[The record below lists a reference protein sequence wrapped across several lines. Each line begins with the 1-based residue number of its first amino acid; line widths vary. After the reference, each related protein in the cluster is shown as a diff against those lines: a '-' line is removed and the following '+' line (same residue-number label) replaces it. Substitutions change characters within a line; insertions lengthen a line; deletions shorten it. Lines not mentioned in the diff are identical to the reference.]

1 MVLDGRIQGPLAF
14 LVSPQLVESEGSL
27 GVVRL
32 ADSPSGRGVVG
43 AEPAFQQISF
53 GQLKPVTF
61 LHLVE
66 LFLGRLGRLVVGARF
81 FFLRNVV
88 VLFLRPSAQF
98 FEGIVVQEVLV
109 PRYLSWLT
117 LLPGPLPRV
126 RLPLG
131 ALDR

>member
-53 GQLKPVTF
+53 GELKPVTF
-61 LHLVE
+61 LHL
-66 LFLGRLGRLVVGARF
+66 
-81 FFLRNVV
+81 V